1 MTNQSKS
8 PSSPPSFRYERKYR
22 IEEQDA
28 SSVRQ
33 VLLENPAFFKTAYP
47 DRYVNSIYLDTH
59 DMASLLENLSGIA
72 RRTKYR
78 IRWYG
83 PLREAQKPVL
93 EAKEKANMLGWK
105 GLQPL
110 PSFSLE
116 GGFAF
121 KDYLQEHLPQLAVYQ
136 PVVLI
141 RYLRSYYEGLGGKVR
156 ATIDRE
162 QTFYPILSDGRIPQ
176 QGEKDPAVI
185 LEIKY
190 DESLENEMDSVF
202 QAIPFRMTKNS
213 KFVNALFS
221 VGRV

>member
-1 MTNQSKS
+1 M
-8 PSSPPSFRYERKYR
+8 RYERKYR
-22 IEEQDA
+22 IEEHDA
-28 SSVRQ
+28 AAVRQ

-47 DRYVNSIYLDTH
+47 DRYVNSIYLDTE
-59 DMASLLENLSGIA
+59 DMSSLLENLSGIA

-83 PLREAQKPVL
+83 PLCRAEDPIL

-105 GLQPL
+105 GLHPL

-116 GGFAF
+116 GGHDFES
-121 KDYLQEHLPQLAVYQ
+121 YLRAKLPSLAAYA

-141 RYLRSYYEGLGGKVR
+141 RYLRSYYEGMGGKIR

-162 QTFYPILSDGRIPQ
+162 QKFYPVLPDGRIPG
-176 QGEKDPAVI
+176 QGAEDPAVI

-190 DESLENEMDSVF
+190 DQSLENSIDDIL
-202 QAIPFRMTKNS
+202 QAIPFRMSKNS
-213 KFVNALFS
+213 KFVNGIFS